1 MAAPL
6 SSDTALKLAALIAAL
21 TAIGVEDLNAIRSI
35 DTLGPVVADNVA
47 SLQATAKQFDDATI
61 QVLNSERVA
70 AGLPAL

>member
-1 MAAPL
+1 MALPT
-6 SSDTALKLAALIAAL
+6 DVALKLAALLAAL

-47 SLQATAKQFDDATI
+47 SLQATAQQFDKETI
-61 QVLNSERVA
+61 DVLNAERVA

>member
-1 MAAPL
+1 MPAI
-6 SSDTALKLAALIAAL
+6 SSDLALKLAALLAAL

-47 SLQATAKQFDDATI
+47 SLQATAQQFDKETI
-61 QVLNSERVA
+61 DILNAERVA

>member
-21 TAIGVEDLNAIRSI
+21 TAIGVEDLKAIRSI

>member
-1 MAAPL
+1 MAAAL
-6 SSDTALKLAALIAAL
+6 SGDTALKLAALIAAL

-35 DTLGPVVADNVA
+35 ETLGPVVADNVA

>member
-1 MAAPL
+1 MALPT
-6 SSDTALKLAALIAAL
+6 DTALKLAALLAAL

-47 SLQATAKQFDDATI
+47 SLQATAQQFDKETI
-61 QVLNSERVA
+61 DGLNAERVA